1 MQAHSI
7 NLQHPQPRV
16 ASSPGHSQ
24 IFLTAM
30 EKNWEKAWDHYY
42 VTDCKWWTR
51 LVQTPPFPVHDV
63 MTVNSAL

>member
-1 MQAHSI
+1 MFGKDY
-7 NLQHPQPRV
+7 N
-16 ASSPGHSQ
+16 ASTFYQLAASPGHSQ

-42 VTDCKWWTR
+42 VTDWKWWTR